1 MYEGDT
7 MSASNSRP
15 VDLDEVGH
23 LVDQL
28 ERDLAKA
35 RAGGASV
42 DTLRA
47 EVEQLRVALSA
58 AEPSHDE
65 VQEGLHGVRTKLDE
79 LGDDLKAG
87 ALTGS
92 DYLARIGR
100 LLGLG

>member
-1 MYEGDT
+1 
-7 MSASNSRP
+7 MSAPIPPRTVN
-15 VDLDEVGH
+15 LDEVAQ
-23 LVDQL
+23 LVEQL

-58 AEPSHDE
+58 SEPSHGE
-65 VQEGLHGVRTKLDE
+65 VHAGLHGVRAQLDE

>member
-1 MYEGDT
+1 MN
-7 MSASNSRP
+7 ASRTVN
-15 VDLDEVGH
+15 LDEVGQ

-47 EVEQLRVALSA
+47 EVEQLRAALSVS
-58 AEPSHDE
+58 EPSHEE
-65 VQEGLHGVRTKLDE
+65 VHVGLHGVRSKLDE
-79 LGDDLKAG
+79 LGDELRNG

-100 LLGLG
+100 ILGLG

>member
-1 MYEGDT
+1 MGAPKST
-7 MSASNSRP
+7 RI

-47 EVEQLRVALSA
+47 EVEQLRLALSS
-58 AEPSHDE
+58 AEPSHAD
-65 VQEGLHGVRTKLDE
+65 VQVGLHGVRTKLDE
-79 LGDDLKAG
+79 LGDDLK
-87 ALTGS
+87 S
-92 DYLARIGR
+92 RR
-100 LLGLG
+100 S

>member
-1 MYEGDT
+1 
-7 MSASNSRP
+7 MSAPKSTRI
-15 VDLDEVGH
+15 VDFDEVGH

-47 EVEQLRVALSA
+47 EVEQLRLALSS
-58 AEPSHDE
+58 AEPSHDD
-65 VQEGLHGVRTKLDE
+65 VQVGLHSVRTKLDE
-79 LGDDLKAG
+79 LGDDLKIG
-87 ALTGS
+87 AVTAS

>member
-1 MYEGDT
+1 
-7 MSASNSRP
+7 MSAPKSTRI

-47 EVEQLRVALSA
+47 EVEQLRACAQRGRAFARRCAGWSA
-58 AEPSHDE
+58 WRAHE
-65 VQEGLHGVRTKLDE
+65 
-79 LGDDLKAG
+79 
-87 ALTGS
+87 
-92 DYLARIGR
+92 AR
-100 LLGLG
+100 